1 MENQIILLII
11 FTILGYLSGSIPFGY
26 LIGKIKNI
34 DVRKQGSGNIGG
46 TNVARNLGFK
56 YGILVGL
63 LDISKAI
70 LPIYIASQYLSID
83 WQMAIV
89 SISPVIGHVFPVW
102 LKFKGGKGV
111 STVAATLFMIL
122 GLKYSLI
129 FLGSWICMLLI
140 INIMSLTNLIIVLS
154 LPILFWYKTHSI
166 AYLILS
172 FLYIIIIWWA
182 HRENI
187 QRLKQGKESKLF
199 K

>member
-70 LPIYIASQYLSID
+70 LPIYIASQYLIID

-154 LPILFWYKTHSI
+154 LPILFWYKTHSVS
-166 AYLILS
+166 YLILS

>member
-1 MENQIILLII
+1 MENQILLILFII
-11 FTILGYLSGSIPFGY
+11 FGYLSGSIPFGY

-34 DVRKQGSGNIGG
+34 DVRKKGSGNIGG
-46 TNVARNLGFK
+46 TNVARTLGFK

-63 LDISKAI
+63 LDIFKAV
-70 LPIYIASQYLSID
+70 LPIYIASQYLTLD

-102 LKFKGGKGV
+102 LRFKGGKGV

-129 FLGSWICMLLI
+129 FLGLWIIMLLI
-140 INIMSLTNLIIVLS
+140 INIMSLTNLIIILS
-154 LPILFWYKTHSI
+154 LPILFWYKTHSVS
-166 AYLILS
+166 YLILS

-187 QRLKQGKESKLF
+187 QRLKQGTESKLF

>member
-70 LPIYIASQYLSID
+70 LPIYIASQYLIID

-89 SISPVIGHVFPVW
+89 SISPVIGHIFPVW

>member
-1 MENQIILLII
+1 MENQILLILFII
-11 FTILGYLSGSIPFGY
+11 FGYLSGSIPFGY
-26 LIGKIKNI
+26 LLGKIKKI
-34 DVRKQGSGNIGG
+34 DIRKKGSGNIGG
-46 TNVARNLGFK
+46 TNVARTLGFK

-63 LDISKAI
+63 LDIFKAV
-70 LPIYIASQYLSID
+70 LPIYIASQYLTLD

-102 LKFKGGKGV
+102 LRFKGGKGV

-129 FLGSWICMLLI
+129 FLGLWIIMLLI
-140 INIMSLTNLIIVLS
+140 INIMSLTNLIIILS
-154 LPILFWYKTHSI
+154 LPILFWYKTHSVS
-166 AYLILS
+166 YLILS

-187 QRLKQGKESKLF
+187 QRLKQGTESKLF